1 VTSHRS
7 LVSPTQ
13 LVSYVSL
20 GAAFVSNSEALVIAT
35 RRDVHDEVAKLF
47 LRLGSAGVA
56 VRITASPRFL
66 IGATVPLRDTS
77 IAPALTRLDNRIA
90 PKDLPTAARSVAIR
104 PLP

>member
-1 VTSHRS
+1 MTCHRS
-7 LVSPTQ
+7 LVTPTQ

-20 GAAFVSNSEALVIAT
+20 GAALVSNSEALVIAT

-66 IGATVPLRDTS
+66 IGATS